1 MVRYPVLFVL
11 ALIAANATSGTCLGV
26 GYFIWIAAGLL
37 AFALDHLFDDR
48 ALRVESSPRDG
59 SRDSD

>member
-11 ALIAANATSGTCLGV
+11 ALIAANATSGTCLGA

-48 ALRVESSPRDG
+48 ALWVESSPRDG